1 MKQIPIC
8 DSHVHS
14 NCSFDA
20 QDSVD
25 AICAQAEKLGLY
37 AVTFTDHCEVPMY
50 KNPDRSEFG
59 DFKTLL
65 PQAVRQVRDAQK
77 QYKGRLRIYCGIELG
92 EPLQDLAAAQQ
103 ALALT
108 DYDFVLCSLHN
119 IQGERDF
126 YWLSYDRNTV
136 HDILTR
142 YFNELLC
149 SVQWNGFDSL
159 AHLTY
164 PLRYIKKNGKINVDL
179 NDYSAQ
185 IDAILRT
192 LIKNGKALEVNTS
205 GLRQEIGQTLPGENV
220 LRRFKELG
228 GRYVTVGSD
237 AHRCK
242 DLAKG
247 IKEGYAL
254 LKKCGFTHY
263 TVYEKHTPVEIAL

>member
-1 MKQIPIC
+1 M
-8 DSHVHS
+8 
-14 NCSFDA
+14 
-20 QDSVD
+20 
-25 AICAQAEKLGLY
+25 
-37 AVTFTDHCEVPMY
+37 
-50 KNPDRSEFG
+50 
-59 DFKTLL
+59 
-65 PQAVRQVRDAQK
+65 
-77 QYKGRLRIYCGIELG
+77 
-92 EPLQDLAAAQQ
+92 
-103 ALALT
+103 
-108 DYDFVLCSLHN
+108 
-119 IQGERDF
+119 
-126 YWLSYDRNTV
+126 
-136 HDILTR
+136 TR
-142 YFNELLC
+142 YFDELLR
-149 SVQWNGFDSL
+149 SAQWNGFDSL